1 MAEELKQ
8 LFSNDKADELIQAI
22 TDIQKVDKQQ
32 GVANAGK
39 ALVVGA
45 DGLVVPNG
53 SSITDEIKLALLACF
68 QNVAWTTESGK
79 VLYDDLRD
87 ALYASGS
94 LDPDEE
100 EDWDDDYTWL
110 YRPHVDGLL
119 SLYGNVSEAKG
130 LGDYR
135 DIENIK
141 SGLLN
146 LKSVGND
153 STTTGLVFELIP
165 QTANTGTLK
174 LKVRFNEFAEIN
186 SPGNGFR
193 CQVSNGSGGAQVYI
207 GTSNGVGQI
216 GVFQNGVASVIND
229 VILET
234 NKWYIIG
241 IELTATQQI
250 ITVDGTPYTF
260 SALSSYACTKTR
272 VLEVTPVSESM
283 DTDIAWITYKE

>member
-32 GVANAGK
+32 GIANAGK

-53 SSITDEIKLALLACF
+53 SSITEEIKLALLACF
-68 QNVAWTTESGK
+68 QNVAWATGSGK

-94 LDPDEE
+94 LDPEEE

-141 SGLLN
+141 NGLLN

-153 STTTGLVFELIP
+153 SANTGLIFELIP
-165 QTANTGTLK
+165 QTANAGTLK
-174 LKVRFNEFAEIN
+174 LKVRFNKFAEID

-193 CQVSNGSGGAQVYI
+193 CQVSNG
-207 GTSNGVGQI
+207 
-216 GVFQNGVASVIND
+216 
-229 VILET
+229 
-234 NKWYIIG
+234 
-241 IELTATQQI
+241 
-250 ITVDGTPYTF
+250 
-260 SALSSYACTKTR
+260 
-272 VLEVTPVSESM
+272 
-283 DTDIAWITYKE
+283 